1 MEADCPLAYSARS
14 VLAESI
20 RSAARVSAADG
31 MDSMKPDVQTIKERL
46 TIERVGAV
54 VFPGWTA
61 AKSCRSPFRQ
71 DKTPSFSVFDQGRA
85 WKDHAANEGGDVVR
99 FYMKATGLDFTAA
112 LDRLSVMAG
121 VYPDAPAHKPE
132 PKREIQLPADFHEG
146 TTEELRAV
154 AKLRGINPE
163 ACQLAADRGLLKFG
177 TVGGFLCWLLLDQT
191 RKSAQARRMDG
202 TPFPAIGGLSE
213 RKAHTLK
220 GSCQSWPL
228 GLLEAVQMPF
238 IAIVEGGPDLL
249 ASLHFA
255 RAEGAADRV
264 GVVAM
269 LGASNTIPADAL
281 NHFKNKRVRIFPHDD
296 PAGRKA
302 AGNWEKQLRAVG
314 AETDC
319 FNVGGVALDGG
330 GVSKDLNDLVRT
342 DADAFEDDRDL
353 WKLFDYTEAR
363 I

>member
-1 MEADCPLAYSARS
+1 MHRP
-14 VLAESI
+14 
-20 RSAARVSAADG
+20 G
-31 MDSMKPDVQTIKERL
+31 TKPDVEEIKSRL
-46 TIERVGAV
+46 TIERIGGVI
-54 VFPGWTA
+54 FPSWTA
-61 AKSCRSPFRQ
+61 GKSCKSPFRQ
-71 DKTPSFSVFDQGRA
+71 DRTPSFSVFDNSRA
-85 WKDHAANEGGDVVR
+85 WKDHATGDAGDVVS

-121 VYPDAPAHKPE
+121 VYHEEPTRKPE
-132 PKREIQLPADFHEG
+132 QKKELIFPADIHEG
-146 TTEELRAV
+146 TAEELATV

-177 TVGGFLCWLLLDQT
+177 TVGGSECWLLLDKT
-191 RKSAQARRMDG
+191 KKTAQARRMDG

-238 IAIVEGGPDLL
+238 LAIVEGSPDLL
-249 ASLHFA
+249 ACLHFA

-269 LGASNTIPADAL
+269 LGASNSIPADAL
-281 NHFKNKRVRIFPHDD
+281 PYFKNKRVRIFPHDD
-296 PAGRKA
+296 PAGLKA
-302 AGNWEKQLRAVG
+302 VAGWEKQLRQAG

-319 FNVGGVALDGG
+319 FRVGGVALDGG
-330 GVSKDLNDLVRT
+330 GTSKDLNDLVRM
-342 DADAFEDDRDL
+342 DADAFENDRDL
-353 WKLFDYTEAR
+353 WSLFNFTEAR